1 MGEDGNIEEEQPEE
15 EPPGKLIR
23 YVTTIDGRQTE
34 VMIDSGASR
43 DFISTDEC
51 RRLNLR
57 PEKSKIKMRVKLADG
72 STLNSGETVVAPIR
86 IGEYIEARR
95 LHVLPMRGLRI
106 VLGMPWLKKHSVVA
120 NFGTGVLE
128 FRRDGIRHVFTP
140 SQQYSINEEHLDLV
154 DHVTMMDSVEA
165 GDMVYVAQVV
175 SKEAAEDR
183 EEESILSTVLEDGS
197 VLYLDHVQS
206 AKTEETR
213 TPEVV
218 AEQAFRETIKV
229 DELLDENK
237 YEKVLEIIKEFPDVA
252 TPMTELPPI
261 RKIGSA
267 PPVVLE
273 IKEIP
278 GAVPQWRRVN
288 ERMPLVHVQ
297 EMKKQI
303 EELVQKGYI
312 RPSDS
317 PYGAPVLFA
326 PKKDGGLRMCLD
338 YRQLNAQTVK
348 DKYPLPR
355 DLDCFDQFKGA
366 NWITALDCLNG
377 YYVGTKSLQKALH
390 KIIPNAKVYTLD
402 IDCETN
408 PTFCADVRYWKPP
421 ENLKPGTVTVLWLSP
436 PCEEYS
442 RAKTTGERDLTT
454 ADEIAKAC
462 LELIDTLKP
471 KYWILENPTG
481 LLRTRPFMKR
491 YLRYLKPC
499 TYCKY
504 DSPEDVFDYRKETD
518 IFTNI
523 EVSLQHCRL
532 CPCKYQQQQGKHP
545 RTAQRGPSHNKTPG
559 CSKEEL
565 HRVPKLL
572 IQALLTAAS
581 TQPPE
586 GRGQ

>member
-1 MGEDGNIEEEQPEE
+1 MSRAGENTYEVDYGSANNNPIVNVSRMRPYGENALRNTTERPDDEVDPLLNPPLTASQLPCGTCEQLGKNVSDCIKKGHTARNRGNRPPQSRFPLPNLEQRRTHLMIGDVRNHRVTYNKDNGVAEVE
-15 EPPGKLIR
+15 LL
-23 YVTTIDGRQTE
+23 VTTTHYT
-34 VMIDSGASR
+34 VMPQWLS
-43 DFISTDEC
+43 
-51 RRLNLR
+51 
-57 PEKSKIKMRVKLADG
+57 
-72 STLNSGETVVAPIR
+72 
-86 IGEYIEARR
+86 ARR
-95 LHVLPMRGLRI
+95 LMQVVPEVNWRVILSYVKGQEIKDVSPYLSTPAIHYQGKNQTAIVTGKNSKGEYELVYANGHVELVSTLTLQQG
-106 VLGMPWLKKHSVVA
+106 VSA
-120 NFGTGVLE
+120 NERLAWMGETD
-128 FRRDGIRHVFTP
+128 RPNKQNT
-140 SQQYSINEEHLDLV
+140 
-154 DHVTMMDSVEA
+154 
-165 GDMVYVAQVV
+165 YVA
-175 SKEAAEDR
+175 
-183 EEESILSTVLEDGS
+183 
-197 VLYLDHVQS
+197 LDICS
-206 AKTEETR
+206 
-213 TPEVV
+213 
-218 AEQAFRETIKV
+218 
-229 DELLDENK
+229 
-237 YEKVLEIIKEFPDVA
+237 
-252 TPMTELPPI
+252 
-261 RKIGSA
+261 
-267 PPVVLE
+267 
-273 IKEIP
+273 
-278 GAVPQWRRVN
+278 
-288 ERMPLVHVQ
+288 
-297 EMKKQI
+297 
-303 EELVQKGYI
+303 
-312 RPSDS
+312 
-317 PYGAPVLFA
+317 
-326 PKKDGGLRMCLD
+326 
-338 YRQLNAQTVK
+338 
-348 DKYPLPR
+348 
-355 DLDCFDQFKGA
+355 
-366 NWITALDCLNG
+366 
-377 YYVGTKSLQKALH
+377 GTKSLQKALH